1 MFIRLTNPTTEPIT
15 LEDAMAHLRVDVSTD
30 AGLIDAMISAARDA
44 CERYCNRA
52 WAQANF
58 IETFDAFPA
67 GGIMLT
73 DPGATAV
80 LGIEYLDSDGTHGVI
95 SASSLALD
103 TDLSIIDYGA
113 DWPVGATRIKVSYTA
128 GPDAGASTPELPP
141 PSIVLAMKLLLTDY
155 YENRGAQQWQQ
166 LYTNQTAEILMHSY
180 RVGLGV

>member
-15 LEDAMAHLRVDVSTD
+15 LEDAMAHLRVDDSTD

-67 GGIMLT
+67 GGIKLT

-80 LGIEYLDSDGTHGVI
+80 LGIEYLDSDGTNGVI
-95 SASSLALD
+95 SASSHPLH
-103 TDLSIIDYGA
+103 TDLSNIDYGA
-113 DWPVGATRIKVSYTA
+113 HWPVAPRPAVRPGAHHPCR
-128 GPDAGASTPELPP
+128 
-141 PSIVLAMKLLLTDY
+141 
-155 YENRGAQQWQQ
+155 
-166 LYTNQTAEILMHSY
+166 HS
-180 RVGLGV
+180 